1 MQFSV
6 KRKFVLLGVIAG
18 FVLAFVLFS
27 FMTGLW
33 TALVQ
38 GEDLQRHITQ
48 FGWKGP
54 LVIMLLMAGAIV
66 VSPLPSAPIAL
77 AAGALYGHTW
87 GTVFVILGA
96 LAGALI
102 AFTLAR
108 VLGRDAIQQWIGE
121 HISMRLPASQNGL
134 MVAVF
139 VFRMIPFISFD
150 IVSYAAGLTALSWWR
165 FSLATAV
172 GVIPV
177 SFLLAHFGAEMV
189 EGEIRQT
196 VITVLLLGLLTIIP
210 VLYAKWKSGR
220 KDRM

>member
-6 KRKFVLLGVIAG
+6 KRKLVLLGVILG
-18 FVLAFVLFS
+18 FVLIFIVFS
-27 FMTGLW
+27 FRTGLW
-33 TALVQ
+33 TALVH
-38 GEDLQRHITQ
+38 GENLQRHIVQ

-108 VLGRDAIQQWIGE
+108 VLGRDAIQRWIGN
-121 HISMRLPASQNGL
+121 HVSMRLPASQNSL

-196 VITVLLLGLLTIIP
+196 VITVLLLGLLTIVP
-210 VLYAKWKSGR
+210 VLYAKWKSG
-220 KDRM
+220 